1 MKQNNLYTQSHL
13 VVSAIRILE
22 YQNEQPPSVDAV
34 CDMLSFS
41 SEHAQFLCKK
51 MDGMG
56 IIEMVEGPFGSRL
69 FIRDHLKIED
79 LPRNGEKE
87 GLREEIEKFQNAQK
101 GFQQKIE
108 NYQAQKAEAR
118 KNLFAEIEEKLKKQV
133 KS

>member
-51 MDGMG
+51 MNEMG

-69 FIRDHLKIED
+69 FIRDHLKIEA

-108 NYQAQKAEAR
+108 NYQARKAEAR
-118 KNLFAEIEEKLKKQV
+118 KNLFAEIEEKLKKQM